1 MLPSWPLN
9 LPLSANVDT
18 AKAQAWRFYGRQEA
32 QDHAE
37 PVMGA
42 KPGKRQ
48 RPLRR
53 LLAGQTSYPRPGSG
67 EHPNRK
73 CISGSDGSLM
83 SVRPRD
89 HTGLMASFCCKTYCK
104 SSDFCG

>member
-37 PVMGA
+37 PMMGA
-42 KPGKRQ
+42 NRANARGRSDASW
-48 RPLRR
+48 RARR
-53 LLAGQTSYPRPGSG
+53 AIRGRGLGSIRT
-67 EHPNRK
+67 E
-73 CISGSDGSLM
+73 SAFQ
-83 SVRPRD
+83 VR
-89 HTGLMASFCCKTYCK
+89 MVA
-104 SSDFCG
+104 

>member
-37 PVMGA
+37 PVVGA
-42 KPGKRQ
+42 T
-48 RPLRR
+48 
-53 LLAGQTSYPRPGSG
+53 GQTPEAAQTPPGGPDELSEAG
-67 EHPNRK
+67 VW
-73 CISGSDGSLM
+73 G
-83 SVRPRD
+83 
-89 HTGLMASFCCKTYCK
+89 ASEQKVHFR
-104 SSDFCG
+104 FGW